1 MYVHTL
7 IISKDYLGGKNMSIL
22 HAIILGIVQGIAE
35 FLPISSSGH
44 LVAIPKIFGFYD
56 GGLAFDA
63 ALHLGTLVAVIAFF
77 WKDWIELISAGLTK
91 PKSKNGKLFWYI
103 VIATIPGAVFGKLF
117 EKQAEDAF
125 RSILLIGIMMIVMGI
140 VLYAAD
146 KMGRNR
152 ENVEDIGLVQSFI
165 IGLSQALAIIP
176 GVSRSG
182 ITMSAGLLS
191 GLDKESAARFSFLL
205 STPIVFGA
213 GILKLKDLIN
223 PPAKAVAIGAAPVAV
238 GIITSAIVGIIS
250 IKFLLDYLKK
260 KGFGVFVVYRFIAGA
275 ALIAMFCLGVR

>member
-1 MYVHTL
+1 
-7 IISKDYLGGKNMSIL
+7 MSIF

-44 LVAIPKIFGFYD
+44 LIAIPKIFGFYD

-63 ALHLGTLVAVIAFF
+63 ALHLGTLAAVIVFF
-77 WKDWIELISAGLTK
+77 WKDWIELISAGLK
-91 PKSKNGKLFWYI
+91 RPKSQNGKLFWYI
-103 VIATIPGAVFGKLF
+103 IIATIPGAIAGKLF
-117 EKQAEDAF
+117 EKQAETAF
-125 RSILLIGIMMIVMGI
+125 RSLLIIGIMMIVMGI

-146 KMGRNR
+146 KMGQNMD
-152 ENVEDIGLVQSFI
+152 NIEDMGLVQSFI

-182 ITMSAGLLS
+182 ITMSAGLFS

-213 GILKLKDLIN
+213 GLLKLKDLIK
-223 PPAKAVAIGAAPVAV
+223 PAAGTVAIGAAPVAA
-238 GIITSAIVGIIS
+238 GIITSAIVGLLS

-260 KGFGVFVVYRFIAGA
+260 KGYGVFVIYRFIVGA
-275 ALIAMFCLGVR
+275 AFIAIFFLK

>member
-1 MYVHTL
+1 MYIHTL
-7 IISKDYLGGKNMSIL
+7 VNSKDYLGGKNMTIFQ
-22 HAIILGIVQGIAE
+22 AIIYGIVQGIAE

-44 LVAIPKIFGFYD
+44 LVALPQILGWTD
-56 GGLAFDA
+56 VGLAFDA

-103 VIATIPGAVFGKLF
+103 VIATIPGALIGKLF
-117 EKQAEDAF
+117 EKQAENAF
-125 RSILLIGIMMIVMGI
+125 RSLLVVGIMMIVMGI

-146 KMGRNR
+146 KMGKNR
-152 ENVEDIGLVQSFI
+152 EKLEDIGLVESFI
-165 IGLSQALAIIP
+165 IGLSQALAIVP

-182 ITMSAGLLS
+182 ITMSAGLFS

-213 GILKLKDLIN
+213 GILKIKDLIK
-223 PPAKAVAIGAAPVAV
+223 PAAGAVHIGAAPLAV
-238 GIITSAIVGIIS
+238 GIITSAVVGLIS

-260 KGFGVFVVYRFIAGA
+260 KGYGIFVAYRFVVGA
-275 ALIAMFCLGVR
+275 VLIAVFFLK